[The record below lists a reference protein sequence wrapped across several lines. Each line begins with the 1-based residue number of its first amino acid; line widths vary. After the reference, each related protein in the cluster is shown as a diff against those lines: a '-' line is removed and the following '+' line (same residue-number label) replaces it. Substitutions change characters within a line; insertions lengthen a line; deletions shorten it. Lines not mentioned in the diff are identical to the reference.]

1 MARAELLLCDTN
13 LKWRSRLSNE
23 LNLFSLLD
31 RSRLCGFGTI
41 ALLKAA
47 PIQVKRNSVQIGD
60 RRYEGDYGV
69 FFAYPRPKTTDNL
82 VGVVGMT
89 NEMMI
94 RAGQQARYFV
104 SGVTCPDYAIYGF
117 DSLEKGFGGVVE
129 AGYFDNF
136 WQLKP

>member
-1 MARAELLLCDTN
+1 M
-13 LKWRSRLSNE
+13 SSG

-31 RSRLCGFGTI
+31 RSKLCGFGTI

-47 PIQVKRNSVQIGD
+47 PIQVERNSVQIGD

-94 RAGQQARYFV
+94 RAGQQARYFA